1 MKKIFLS
8 ILILSIYFSSGCL
21 GNRKSALERFKEKN
35 PIDGM
40 LFSEKSKSKVS
51 KIIQRDSSKNK
62 YTADS
67 IDLSGIKNIPDQP
80 ISRLIKVSGDKVPL
94 RKGPGSQYGKSGTAE
109 KDQVFSLLRTQKN
122 IHDNQTWYLAEDENK
137 SKFFISSMSSTLIEV
152 TPKNTT
158 QPKNNKVE
166 NEIKAEKTSLQG
178 RKPFSLNKLKT
189 VISQEPPLPK
199 ELIKAKH
206 ITLNFE
212 ETELYDVITTFSEL
226 LKIDYIIEGNVK
238 GKVTLQTFNKIQV
251 EDLYSVLEQI
261 LALHNVTVTKSGNFY
276 RFMGV
281 KEAARKP
288 LSIHYG
294 NDSSIPEKER
304 LIIQIIPL
312 KHISV
317 ESMKKIITPLLSPNA
332 SFIEIPET
340 NNLMMIEMANNVRRI
355 INVVEALDVDKLASS
370 DIQLYKLNNAES
382 DKVVKEMNEIF
393 SSMGYADS
401 IGESLSF
408 LSLGRLNS
416 ILVVNAFERILPTIE
431 FWVNKLDQPVSEGDV
446 STFVYYVQNG
456 EAGKISTLLSSLF
469 QSQESVQSKLKNF
482 DGLAKTETSKTEKSP
497 QSKQTKNQSKFGGP
511 ASKQIQLTGGIKDD
525 IKGEVTILP
534 DEDTNALIIRTSPR
548 NYPAILEV
556 IKKLDLLPQQ
566 VLIEVLI
573 IDLQVDEAT
582 RKGVEWILE
591 GEKDLGFG
599 SVNINAAGSLATT
612 ATTNTILGTS
622 LSGATA
628 SLIPGGSVLLEN
640 TNRLKAK
647 LELFATDAQAD
658 VLANPILVT
667 SDNKPASISV
677 TDEIP
682 VASAT
687 MVTNSA
693 TPVTSTSVEF
703 KKVGVKL
710 DIFPKINSDNFVNM
724 KIRQEISSKGA
735 DVTSGGITTASF
747 NTREVNTEVVLKDN
761 QVLVMG
767 GLMRTDKSKTVEGV
781 PGLMDIPY
789 LGKLFSSESTISK
802 KTELMI
808 FITPHIISTVED
820 SNIATRE
827 IRKRLSSIK
836 GNNPR
841 S

>member
-8 ILILSIYFSSGCL
+8 ILILSVYFSSGCL
-21 GNRKSALERFKEKN
+21 GNRKSALEKFKEEN

-40 LFSEKSKSKVS
+40 LFSEK
-51 KIIQRDSSKNK
+51 RNSSKLKHNQDN
-62 YTADS
+62 YAVNS
-67 IDLSGIKNIPDQP
+67 IDLRGLKNIPEHQ
-80 ISRLIKVSGDKVPL
+80 INKLIKVSGEKVPL
-94 RKGPGSQYGKSGTAE
+94 RKGPGSQYGKSGIAE
-109 KDQVFSLLRTQKN
+109 KGQVFSLLRTQKN
-122 IHDNQTWYLAEDENK
+122 IHNNQTWYLAENENK
-137 SKFFISSMSSTLIEV
+137 NKFFISSLSSTLVEANSENI
-152 TPKNTT
+152 PKTKNKLTT
-158 QPKNNKVE
+158 KKVQ
-166 NEIKAEKTSLQG
+166 AEKVLLQN

-189 VISQEPPLPK
+189 VIDQEPPLPK
-199 ELIKAKH
+199 ELLKAKH

-212 ETELYDVITTFSEL
+212 ETELYDVITTFCEL
-226 LKIDYIIEGNVK
+226 LKIDYVVEGKVQ
-238 GKVTLQTFNKIQV
+238 GKVTLQTFNKIKV

-261 LALHNVTVTKSGNFY
+261 LALHKVTVIKSGNFY
-276 RFMGV
+276 RFLGV

-294 NDSSIPEKER
+294 NDSNIPEKER
-304 LIIQIIPL
+304 LIIQIVPL

-340 NNLMMIEMANNVRRI
+340 NNLMMIEMASNVRRI
-355 INVVEALDVDKLASS
+355 INVVEALDIDKLASS

-382 DKVVKEMNEIF
+382 DNVVLELTEIF
-393 SSMGYADS
+393 SSMGFADS
-401 IGESLSF
+401 IGESLTF

-416 ILVVNAFERILPTIE
+416 ILVVNALERVLPTIE

-456 EAGKISTLLSSLF
+456 EAVKMADLLSTLFESKDSG
-469 QSQESVQSKLKNF
+469 QSELKKFN
-482 DGLAKTETSKTEKSP
+482 GLAKTKSP
-497 QSKQTKNQSKFGGP
+497 QTKVPSQGKQPESQAKTNGKNN
-511 ASKQIQLTGGIKDD
+511 KQIKLTGGKIDD
-525 IKGEVTILP
+525 IDGEVTILP

-573 IDLQVDEAT
+573 IDLKIDETT

-591 GEKDLGFG
+591 GEKLGGVKFN
-599 SVNINAAGSLATT
+599 SVGSLATS

-628 SLIPGGSVLLEN
+628 SLLPGGSLLLEN
-640 TNRLKAK
+640 TDRLKAK
-647 LELFATDAQAD
+647 LELFASEAQAD

-667 SDNKPASISV
+667 SDNKAASISV

-682 VASAT
+682 VASST
-687 MVTNSA
+687 LTTNSD
-693 TPVTSTSVEF
+693 TPVTSTSIQF

-710 DIFPKINSDNFVNM
+710 NIFPQINSDGFVNM
-724 KIRQEISSKGA
+724 KIKQEISSKGP
-735 DVTSGGITTASF
+735 DVTSGGVTTASF
-747 NTREVNTEVVLKDN
+747 NTREVKTEVVLKDN

-767 GLMRTDKSKTVEGV
+767 GLMRTDSSETVEGV
-781 PGLMDIPY
+781 PGLMSIPY
-789 LGKLFSSESTISK
+789 LGKLFSSESITNK

-820 SNIATRE
+820 SSIATRE
-827 IRKRLSSIK
+827 IRKRLSSLK
-836 GNNPR
+836 GNK
-841 S
+841 SKS

>member
-8 ILILSIYFSSGCL
+8 ILVLSIFSSSGCL
-21 GNRKSALERFKEKN
+21 GNRKSALEKFKEKN
-35 PIDGM
+35 PIDKM
-40 LFSEKSKSKVS
+40 LFSDKSNSNVKKLT
-51 KIIQRDSSKNK
+51 RESSGNK
-62 YTADS
+62 KFTENP
-67 IDLSGIKNIPDQP
+67 IDLSELESIPDQP
-80 ISRLIKVSGDKVPL
+80 INRLVKVSGEEVPL
-94 RKGPGSQYGKSGTAE
+94 RKGPGSQYGKSGIAE
-109 KDQVFSLLRTQKN
+109 KGQTFSLLRTQKN
-122 IHDNQTWYLAEDENK
+122 IHDNQTWYLAEDKNK
-137 SKFFISSMSSTLIEV
+137 NKFFISSLSSNLLEV
-152 TPKNTT
+152 NAQNIPQTENNGPKTET
-158 QPKNNKVE
+158 QS
-166 NEIKAEKTSLQG
+166 EKISLQD

-189 VISQEPPLPK
+189 VIDQEPPLPK
-199 ELIKAKH
+199 ELVKAKH

-212 ETELYDVITTFSEL
+212 GTELYDVITTFCEL
-226 LKIDYIIEGNVK
+226 LKIDYIIEAKVQ
-238 GKVTLQTFNKIQV
+238 GKVTLQTFNKIKV

-261 LALHNVTVTKSGNFY
+261 LSLHNVTVTRSGNFY
-276 RFMGV
+276 RFLGI
-281 KEAARKP
+281 EDAARKP

-312 KHISV
+312 EHISV

-340 NNLMMIEMANNVRRI
+340 NNLMMIEMASNVRRI
-355 INVVEALDVDKLASS
+355 INVVEALDIDKLAAS
-370 DIQLYKLNNAES
+370 DIQLYKLDNAES
-382 DKVVKEMNEIF
+382 DNVVNELKEIF

-401 IGESLSF
+401 IGGSLTF

-416 ILVVNAFERILPTIE
+416 ILVVNAFERILPTID
-431 FWVNKLDQPVSEGDV
+431 FWVDKLDQPVSEGDV

-456 EAGKISTLLSSLF
+456 EADKMARLLGTLF
-469 QSQESVQSKLKNF
+469 QPQESDESKLKKFDSLSKTNSAQKKGSQESDPPKTKTSQSKEI
-482 DGLAKTETSKTEKSP
+482 T
-497 QSKQTKNQSKFGGP
+497 
-511 ASKQIQLTGGIKDD
+511 LTGGIKDD
-525 IKGEVTILP
+525 IDGEVTILP
-534 DEDTNALIIRTSPR
+534 DKDTNALIIRTSPR

-573 IDLQVDEAT
+573 LDLQIDEAT

-591 GEKDLGFG
+591 GEKLGN
-599 SVNINAAGSLATT
+599 VNFNKVGSLTT
-612 ATTNTILGTS
+612 SATTNTILGTS

-628 SLIPGGSVLLEN
+628 SLIPGGSLLLEN
-640 TNRLKAK
+640 PDRLKAK
-647 LELFATDAQAD
+647 LELFASEAKAD

-677 TDEIP
+677 ADEIP
-682 VASAT
+682 VASST
-687 MVTNSA
+687 LTTNTE
-693 TPVTSTSVEF
+693 TPVTSTSIQF

-724 KIRQEISSKGA
+724 KIRQEISSKGS

-747 NTREVNTEVVLKDN
+747 NTREVKTEVVLKDN

-767 GLMRTDKSKTVEGV
+767 GLMRTDTSQIVEGI

-789 LGKLFSSESTISK
+789 LGKLFSSESTTSK

-820 SNIATRE
+820 SKVATEE
-827 IRKRLSSIK
+827 IRRRLSSIK
-836 GNNPR
+836 SINPR

>member
-8 ILILSIYFSSGCL
+8 ILILSVYFSSGCL

-40 LFSEKSKSKVS
+40 VFSEKNKSKAS
-51 KIIQRDSSKNK
+51 KTTQRSSSKNN
-62 YTADS
+62 YATDS
-67 IDLSGIKNIPDQP
+67 IDLSGIKGIPGQS
-80 ISRLIKVSGDKVPL
+80 ISRLIKVSGEKVPL
-94 RKGPGSQYGKSGTAE
+94 RKGPGSQYGKSGIAE
-109 KDQVFSLLRTQKN
+109 KGQTFSLLRTQKN

-137 SKFFISSMSSTLIEV
+137 SKFFISSLSTTLIEDS
-152 TPKNTT
+152 PKNTT
-158 QPKNNKVE
+158 LAKNNKLK
-166 NEIKAEKTSLQG
+166 NEIKAEKISLQD

-226 LKIDYIIEGNVK
+226 LKIDYIIEGHVK

-251 EDLYSVLEQI
+251 QDLYSVLEQI

-276 RFMGV
+276 RFLGV
-281 KEAARKP
+281 KEAAKKP

-294 NDSSIPEKER
+294 NDSSIPGKER

-355 INVVEALDVDKLASS
+355 IHVVEALDVDKLASS

-382 DKVVKEMNEIF
+382 DKVVNEMNEIF

-401 IGESLSF
+401 IGESLTF

-431 FWVNKLDQPVSEGDV
+431 FWVNKLDQPISEGDV

-456 EAGKISTLLSSLF
+456 EAGKMSTLLSSLF
-469 QSQESVQSKLKNF
+469 QPQGSAQSKLKNF
-482 DGLAKTETSKTEKSP
+482 DGLAKTEKSS
-497 QSKQTKNQSKFGGP
+497 QSKQTKKQPKFGGP
-511 ASKQIQLTGGIKDD
+511 TSKQIQLTGGINDN
-525 IKGEVTILP
+525 IEGEVTILP

-573 IDLQVDEAT
+573 IDVQIDEAT
-582 RKGVEWILE
+582 RKGIEWILE
-591 GEKDLGFG
+591 GEALG
-599 SVNINAAGSLATT
+599 NIDFTKVGSLSTT
-612 ATTNTILGTS
+612 GVSTSILGS
-622 LSGATA
+622 SIAGATA
-628 SLIPGGSVLLEN
+628 SLVPGGSMLLGN
-640 TNRLKAK
+640 ASRLKAK
-647 LELFATDAQAD
+647 LELFASNAQAD

-667 SDNKPASISV
+667 SDNKAASISV

-682 VASAT
+682 VASST
-687 MVTNSA
+687 LTTNSA
-693 TPVTSTSVEF
+693 APVTSTSISF

-710 DIFPKINSDNFVNM
+710 DILPKINSDNFVNM

-767 GLMRTDKSKTVEGV
+767 GLMRTDKSQTEVGV

-789 LGKLFSSESTISK
+789 LGKLFSSESTTIK

-808 FITPHIISTVED
+808 FITPHIISTVDD

-836 GNNPR
+836 GHNSR

>member
-1 MKKIFLS
+1 MKKVFLS
-8 ILILSIYFSSGCL
+8 ILILSVYFSSGCL
-21 GNRKSALERFKEKN
+21 GNRKSALEKFKEKN

-40 LFSEKSKSKVS
+40 LFSEKSKSKT
-51 KIIQRDSSKNK
+51 KKPTRGNSSNEK
-62 YTADS
+62 YTVDS
-67 IDLSGIKNIPDQP
+67 IDLSELKNIPDQP
-80 ISRLIKVSGDKVPL
+80 ISRLIKVSGENVPL
-94 RKGPGSQYGKSGTAE
+94 RKGPGSQYEKLGTAK
-109 KDQVFSLLRTQKN
+109 KDQTFSLLRTQKN
-122 IHDNQTWYLAEDENK
+122 IHNNQTWYLAEDENK
-137 SKFFISSMSSTLIEV
+137 NKFFISSLSSTLTKVSPGKDPQE
-152 TPKNTT
+152 
-158 QPKNNKVE
+158 KNNKLTDETQV
-166 NEIKAEKTSLQG
+166 AKTSLQN

-199 ELIKAKH
+199 ELAKAKH

-212 ETELYDVITTFSEL
+212 ETELYDVITTFCEL
-226 LKIDYIIEGNVK
+226 LKIDYIVEGNVQ
-238 GKVTLQTFNKIQV
+238 GKVTLQTFNKIKV

-261 LALHNVTVTKSGNFY
+261 LALHNVTVIKSGNFY
-276 RFMGV
+276 RFLGV
-281 KEAARKP
+281 EAAARKP

-294 NDSSIPEKER
+294 SDSSIPEKER

-312 KHISV
+312 EHISV

-355 INVVEALDVDKLASS
+355 INVVEALDIDKLASS

-382 DKVVKEMNEIF
+382 DKVVFEMKEIF
-393 SSMGYADS
+393 SSMGYADA
-401 IGESLSF
+401 IGESLTF
-408 LSLGRLNS
+408 LSLARLNS

-431 FWVNKLDQPVSEGDV
+431 FWINKLDQPISEGDV

-456 EAGKISTLLSSLF
+456 EAEKMSALLSTLF
-469 QSQESVQSKLKNF
+469 QSQKSTKSKLKKF
-482 DGLAKTETSKTEKSP
+482 DDLTKTKSSPTGGASKNNESKTDAPKS
-497 QSKQTKNQSKFGGP
+497 KEIT
-511 ASKQIQLTGGIKDD
+511 LTGGIKDD
-525 IKGEVTILP
+525 IEGEVTILP
-534 DEDTNALIIRTSPR
+534 DRDTNALIIRTSPR

-573 IDLQVDEAT
+573 IDLQVDETT

-591 GEKDLGFG
+591 GERLGDTTFNK
-599 SVNINAAGSLATT
+599 VGSLATS
-612 ATTNTILGTS
+612 ATTNNILGTS
-622 LSGATA
+622 LAGATA
-628 SLIPGGSVLLEN
+628 SLIPGGSLLLEN
-640 TNRLKAK
+640 SDRLKAK
-647 LELFATDAQAD
+647 LELFASDAQAD

-667 SDNKPASISV
+667 SDNKAASISI

-682 VASAT
+682 VASST
-687 MVTNSA
+687 LTTNSA
-693 TPVTSTSVEF
+693 TPVTSTSIEF

-710 DIFPKINSDNFVNM
+710 DIFPKINSDNFVNL
-724 KIRQEISSKGA
+724 KIRQEISSKGS
-735 DVTSGGITTASF
+735 DVTSGGVTTASF

-767 GLMRTDKSKTVEGV
+767 GLMRTDTSQTVEGI

-789 LGKLFSSESTISK
+789 LGKLFSSESTTST

-820 SNIATRE
+820 SKIATE
-827 IRKRLSSIK
+827 EMRKRISSIK
-836 GNNPR
+836 GHDLR
-841 S
+841 G

>member
-1 MKKIFLS
+1 M
-8 ILILSIYFSSGCL
+8 
-21 GNRKSALERFKEKN
+21 
-35 PIDGM
+35 
-40 LFSEKSKSKVS
+40 
-51 KIIQRDSSKNK
+51 
-62 YTADS
+62 
-67 IDLSGIKNIPDQP
+67 
-80 ISRLIKVSGDKVPL
+80 
-94 RKGPGSQYGKSGTAE
+94 
-109 KDQVFSLLRTQKN
+109 
-122 IHDNQTWYLAEDENK
+122 
-137 SKFFISSMSSTLIEV
+137 
-152 TPKNTT
+152 
-158 QPKNNKVE
+158 
-166 NEIKAEKTSLQG
+166 
-178 RKPFSLNKLKT
+178 
-189 VISQEPPLPK
+189 
-199 ELIKAKH
+199 
-206 ITLNFE
+206 
-212 ETELYDVITTFSEL
+212 
-226 LKIDYIIEGNVK
+226 K

-251 EDLYSVLEQI
+251 QDLYSVLEQI

-276 RFMGV
+276 RFLGV

-294 NDSSIPEKER
+294 NDSSIPGKER

-355 INVVEALDVDKLASS
+355 IHVVEALDVDKLASS

-382 DKVVKEMNEIF
+382 DKVVNEMNEIF

-401 IGESLSF
+401 IGESLTF

-456 EAGKISTLLSSLF
+456 EAGKMSILLSSLF
-469 QSQESVQSKLKNF
+469 QSQGSAQSKLKNF
-482 DGLAKTETSKTEKSP
+482 DGLAKTEKSSEP
-497 QSKQTKNQSKFGGP
+497 KQTKNQPKFGGP
-511 ASKQIQLTGGIKDD
+511 TSKQIQLTGGINDN
-525 IKGEVTILP
+525 IEGEVTILP

-573 IDLQVDEAT
+573 IDLQVDEST

-591 GEKDLGFG
+591 GEQLGEVKFNG
-599 SVNINAAGSLATT
+599 VGSLATS
-612 ATTNTILGTS
+612 ATTNTILGSS
-622 LSGATA
+622 LAGATA
-628 SLIPGGSVLLEN
+628 SLLPGGSLLLEN
-640 TNRLKAK
+640 TDRLKAK
-647 LELFATDAQAD
+647 LELFASNAQAD

-667 SDNKPASISV
+667 SDNKAASISV

-682 VASAT
+682 VASST
-687 MVTNSA
+687 LTTNSA
-693 TPVTSTSVEF
+693 APVTSTSIEF

-724 KIRQEISSKGA
+724 KIRQEISSKGS

-767 GLMRTDKSKTVEGV
+767 GLMRTDSSKTVEGI

-789 LGKLFSSESTISK
+789 LGKLFSSESITSK

-820 SNIATRE
+820 SSIATRE

-836 GNNPR
+836 GHNSR

>member
-8 ILILSIYFSSGCL
+8 ILILSVYFSSGCL
-21 GNRKSALERFKEKN
+21 GNRKSALEKFKEKN

-40 LFSEKSKSKVS
+40 LFSEKNKSKTP
-51 KIIQRDSSKNK
+51 KPTQRGSSKNK
-62 YTADS
+62 YAAAS
-67 IDLSGIKNIPDQP
+67 VDLSGIKNIPDQP
-80 ISRLIKVSGDKVPL
+80 INRLIKVSGEKVPL

-109 KDQVFSLLRTQKN
+109 KGQIFSLLRTQKN

-137 SKFFISSMSSTLIEV
+137 SKFFISSLSSTLIEV
-152 TPKNTT
+152 SQKNTT
-158 QPKNNKVE
+158 QAKNNKLE
-166 NEIKAEKTSLQG
+166 NKIQATKTSLQD
-178 RKPFSLNKLKT
+178 RKPFSLNRLKT

-226 LKIDYIIEGNVK
+226 LKIDYVIEGNVK

-276 RFMGV
+276 RFLGV

-294 NDSSIPEKER
+294 NDSSIPGKER

-382 DKVVKEMNEIF
+382 DKVVNEMNEIF

-401 IGESLSF
+401 IGESLTF

-456 EAGKISTLLSSLF
+456 EAGKMSTLLSSLF
-469 QSQESVQSKLKNF
+469 QPEGSDQSKLKKF
-482 DGLAKTETSKTEKSP
+482 DGLAKTGTSQGETSS
-497 QSKQTKNQSKFGGP
+497 QTKQPEILAKSDDAKN
-511 ASKQIQLTGGIKDD
+511 KQIKLTGGINED

-573 IDLQVDEAT
+573 IDLQVDETT

-591 GEKDLGFG
+591 GERLGATTFNK
-599 SVNINAAGSLATT
+599 VGSLATS

-622 LSGATA
+622 LAGATA
-628 SLIPGGSVLLEN
+628 SLIPGGSLLLEN
-640 TNRLKAK
+640 SDRLKAK
-647 LELFATDAQAD
+647 LELFASGAEAD

-667 SDNKPASISV
+667 SDNKAASISV

-724 KIRQEISSKGA
+724 KIRQEISSKGS

-767 GLMRTDKSKTVEGV
+767 GLMRTDTSQTVEGV

-789 LGKLFSSESTISK
+789 LGKLFSSESTTSK

-836 GNNPR
+836 DNNPR

>member
-8 ILILSIYFSSGCL
+8 ILILSVYFSSGCL

-40 LFSEKSKSKVS
+40 LFSEKNKSKTS
-51 KIIQRDSSKNK
+51 KTTQRSSSKNK
-62 YTADS
+62 YATDS

-80 ISRLIKVSGDKVPL
+80 ISRLIKVSGEKVPL
-94 RKGPGSQYGKSGTAE
+94 RKGPGSQYGKLGTAE
-109 KDQVFSLLRTQKN
+109 KDQTFSLLRTQKN

-137 SKFFISSMSSTLIEV
+137 NKFFISSLSSTLIEV
-152 TPKNTT
+152 SPKNTT
-158 QPKNNKVE
+158 QEKNNKLE
-166 NEIKAEKTSLQG
+166 NEIQATKTSLQD
-178 RKPFSLNKLKT
+178 RKPFSLNRLKT

-199 ELIKAKH
+199 ELAKAKH

-226 LKIDYIIEGNVK
+226 LKIDYIIEGHVK

-276 RFMGV
+276 RFLGV

-294 NDSSIPEKER
+294 NDSSIPGKER

-382 DKVVKEMNEIF
+382 DKVVHEMNEIF

-401 IGESLSF
+401 IGESLTF

-456 EAGKISTLLSSLF
+456 EAGKMSTLLSSLF
-469 QSQESVQSKLKNF
+469 QSSESDQSKLKNF
-482 DGLAKTETSKTEKSP
+482 DGLAKKEASETEKSS
-497 QSKQTKNQSKFGGP
+497 QSKLGGQK
-511 ASKQIQLTGGIKDD
+511 SKQIQLTGGIKDD
-525 IKGEVTILP
+525 IEGEVTILP

-573 IDLQVDEAT
+573 IDIQVDETT

-591 GEKDLGFG
+591 GERLGATTFNK
-599 SVNINAAGSLATT
+599 VGSLATS

-622 LSGATA
+622 LAGATA
-628 SLIPGGSVLLEN
+628 SLIPGGSLLLEN
-640 TNRLKAK
+640 SDRLKAK
-647 LELFATDAQAD
+647 LELFASDAQAD

-667 SDNKPASISV
+667 SDNKAASISI

-682 VASAT
+682 VASST
-687 MVTNSA
+687 LTTNSA
-693 TPVTSTSVEF
+693 APVTSTSISF

-710 DIFPKINSDNFVNM
+710 DIFPKINSDNFVNL

-767 GLMRTDKSKTVEGV
+767 GLMRTDTSQTVEGI

-789 LGKLFSSESTISK
+789 VGKLFSSESTTST

>member
-1 MKKIFLS
+1 MKKLLLS
-8 ILILSIYFSSGCL
+8 ILILSVFLSSGCL

-35 PIDGM
+35 PVDGM
-40 LFSEKSKSKVS
+40 LFSEKSKSEIRKSTQGNSSNKVHAV
-51 KIIQRDSSKNK
+51 N
-62 YTADS
+62 S
-67 IDLSGIKNIPDQP
+67 IDLSELENIPAHP
-80 ISRLIKVSGDKVPL
+80 VSRLVKVSGGNVPL
-94 RKGPGSQYGKSGTAE
+94 RKGPGSQYSKSGIAQEGQT
-109 KDQVFSLLRTQKN
+109 FSLLRTQKN

-137 SKFFISSMSSTLIEV
+137 NKFFISSLSSTLIEFN
-152 TPKNTT
+152 PEKIP
-158 QPKNNKVE
+158 QSNNNSE
-166 NEIKAEKTSLQG
+166 GEIQATKTSLQG

-189 VISQEPPLPK
+189 VIDQEPPLPE
-199 ELIKAKH
+199 ELAKAKH

-212 ETELYDVITTFSEL
+212 GTELYDVITTFCEL
-226 LKIDYIIEGNVK
+226 LKIDYIIEGNVQ

-261 LALHNVTVTKSGNFY
+261 LALHNATVTKSGNFY
-276 RFMGV
+276 RFLGV
-281 KEAARKP
+281 EEAARKP

-312 KHISV
+312 KYISV
-317 ESMKKIITPLLSPNA
+317 ESMKKIITPLLSLNA

-355 INVVEALDVDKLASS
+355 INVVEALDIDKLASS

-382 DKVVKEMNEIF
+382 DKVVREMKEIF
-393 SSMGYADS
+393 SSMGYAEA
-401 IGESLSF
+401 IGESLTF

-456 EAGKISTLLSSLF
+456 EAGKMSALLSALF
-469 QSQESVQSKLKNF
+469 QSQESSQSKLKTF
-482 DGLAKTETSKTEKSP
+482 DGLVKTETTQSDKSKSDNKSKTQLK
-497 QSKQTKNQSKFGGP
+497 TNDTNN
-511 ASKQIQLTGGIKDD
+511 KQIKLTGGIKDD
-525 IKGEVTILP
+525 IEGEVTILP

-582 RKGVEWILE
+582 RKGVEWILA
-591 GEKDLGFG
+591 GEKLGE
-599 SVNINAAGSLATT
+599 VKINAAGSLATT

-622 LSGATA
+622 LAGATA
-628 SLIPGGSVLLEN
+628 SLLPGGSLLLEN
-640 TNRLKAK
+640 TDRLKAK
-647 LELFATDAQAD
+647 LELFASDAKTD

-667 SDNKPASISV
+667 SDNKAASISI

-710 DIFPKINSDNFVNM
+710 DIFPKINSDNFVNL
-724 KIRQEISSKGA
+724 KIRQEISSKGS
-735 DVTSGGITTASF
+735 DVTTGSVTTASF

-767 GLMRTDKSKTVEGV
+767 GLMRTDTLNTVEGI

-789 LGKLFSSESTISK
+789 VGKLFSSQSTSTK

-820 SNIATRE
+820 SSNATRE

-836 GNNPR
+836 NNNPR

>member
-8 ILILSIYFSSGCL
+8 ILILSVYFSSGCL

-40 LFSEKSKSKVS
+40 VFSEKNKSKAS
-51 KIIQRDSSKNK
+51 KTTQRSSSKNN
-62 YTADS
+62 YATDS
-67 IDLSGIKNIPDQP
+67 IDLSGIKGIPGQS
-80 ISRLIKVSGDKVPL
+80 ISRLIKVSGEKVPL
-94 RKGPGSQYGKSGTAE
+94 RKGPGSQYGKSGIAE
-109 KDQVFSLLRTQKN
+109 KGQTFSLLRTQKN

-137 SKFFISSMSSTLIEV
+137 SKFFISSLSSTLIEDS
-152 TPKNTT
+152 PKNTT
-158 QPKNNKVE
+158 LAKNNKLK
-166 NEIKAEKTSLQG
+166 NEIKAEKISLQD

-226 LKIDYIIEGNVK
+226 LKIDYIIEGHVK

-251 EDLYSVLEQI
+251 QDLYSVLEQI

-276 RFMGV
+276 RFLGV
-281 KEAARKP
+281 KEAAKKP

-294 NDSSIPEKER
+294 NDSSIPGKER

-355 INVVEALDVDKLASS
+355 IHVVEALDVDKLASS

-382 DKVVKEMNEIF
+382 DKVVNEMNEIF

-401 IGESLSF
+401 IGESLTF

-431 FWVNKLDQPVSEGDV
+431 FWVNKLDQPISEGDV

-456 EAGKISTLLSSLF
+456 EAGKMSTLLSSLF
-469 QSQESVQSKLKNF
+469 QPQGSAQSKLKNF
-482 DGLAKTETSKTEKSP
+482 DGLAKTEKSS
-497 QSKQTKNQSKFGGP
+497 QSKQTKKQPKFGGP
-511 ASKQIQLTGGIKDD
+511 TSKQIQLTGGINDN
-525 IKGEVTILP
+525 IEGEVTILP

-573 IDLQVDEAT
+573 IDVQIDEAT
-582 RKGVEWILE
+582 RKGIEWILE
-591 GEKDLGFG
+591 GEALG
-599 SVNINAAGSLATT
+599 NIDFTKVGSLSTT
-612 ATTNTILGTS
+612 GVSTSILGS
-622 LSGATA
+622 SIAGATA
-628 SLIPGGSVLLEN
+628 SLVPGGSMLLEN
-640 TNRLKAK
+640 ASRLKAK
-647 LELFATDAQAD
+647 LELFASNAQAD

-667 SDNKPASISV
+667 SDNKAASISV

-682 VASAT
+682 VASST
-687 MVTNSA
+687 LTTNSA
-693 TPVTSTSVEF
+693 APVTSTSISF

-710 DIFPKINSDNFVNM
+710 DILPKINSDNFVNM
-724 KIRQEISSKGA
+724 KIRQEISSKGP

-767 GLMRTDKSKTVEGV
+767 GLMRTDKSQTEVGV

-789 LGKLFSSESTISK
+789 LGKLFSSESTTIK

-808 FITPHIISTVED
+808 FITPHIISTVDD

-836 GNNPR
+836 GHNSR

>member
-1 MKKIFLS
+1 MKKVFLS
-8 ILILSIYFSSGCL
+8 ILILSVYFSSGCL
-21 GNRKSALERFKEKN
+21 GNRKSALEKFKEKN

-40 LFSEKSKSKVS
+40 LFSEKSKSKAT
-51 KIIQRDSSKNK
+51 KPTQGSSSNEK
-62 YTADS
+62 YTVDS
-67 IDLSGIKNIPDQP
+67 IDLSELKNIPDQP
-80 ISRLIKVSGDKVPL
+80 ISRLIKVSGENVPL
-94 RKGPGSQYGKSGTAE
+94 RKGPGSQYGKLGTAK
-109 KDQVFSLLRTQKN
+109 KDQTFSLLRTQKN
-122 IHDNQTWYLAEDENK
+122 IHNNQTWYLAEDENK
-137 SKFFISSMSSTLIEV
+137 NKFFISSLSSTLTEV
-152 TPKNTT
+152 SPGKDP
-158 QPKNNKVE
+158 QEKNNKLTDETQV
-166 NEIKAEKTSLQG
+166 AKTSLQN

-199 ELIKAKH
+199 ELAKAKH

-212 ETELYDVITTFSEL
+212 ETELYDVITTFCEL
-226 LKIDYIIEGNVK
+226 LKIDYIVEGNVQ
-238 GKVTLQTFNKIQV
+238 GKVTLQTFNKIKV

-276 RFMGV
+276 RFLGV
-281 KEAARKP
+281 EAAARKP

-294 NDSSIPEKER
+294 SDSSIPEKER

-312 KHISV
+312 EHISV

-355 INVVEALDVDKLASS
+355 INVVEALDIDKLASS

-382 DKVVKEMNEIF
+382 DKVVFEMKEIF

-401 IGESLSF
+401 IGESLTF
-408 LSLGRLNS
+408 LSLARLNS
-416 ILVVNAFERILPTIE
+416 ILVVNAFEQILPTIE

-456 EAGKISTLLSSLF
+456 EAEKMSALLSTLF
-469 QSQESVQSKLKNF
+469 QSQKSTKSKLKKF
-482 DGLAKTETSKTEKSP
+482 DDLTKTKSSPTGGASKNNESKTDAPKS
-497 QSKQTKNQSKFGGP
+497 KEIT
-511 ASKQIQLTGGIKDD
+511 LTGGIKDD
-525 IKGEVTILP
+525 IEGEITILP

-573 IDLQVDEAT
+573 IDLKVDEAT

-591 GEKDLGFG
+591 GEQLG
-599 SVNINAAGSLATT
+599 NIDFTKVGSLATT

-628 SLIPGGSVLLEN
+628 SLIPGGSLLLEN
-640 TNRLKAK
+640 ASRLKAK
-647 LELFATDAQAD
+647 LELFASDAQAD

-667 SDNKPASISV
+667 SDNKAASISI

-682 VASAT
+682 VASST
-687 MVTNSA
+687 LTTNSA
-693 TPVTSTSVEF
+693 APVTSTSIEF

-724 KIRQEISSKGA
+724 KIRQEISSKGS
-735 DVTSGGITTASF
+735 DVTSGGVTTASF

-767 GLMRTDKSKTVEGV
+767 GLMRTDTSQTVEGV

-789 LGKLFSSESTISK
+789 LGKLFSSESTTST

-820 SNIATRE
+820 SKIATE
-827 IRKRLSSIK
+827 EMRKRISSLK
-836 GNNPR
+836 GHDLR

>member
-8 ILILSIYFSSGCL
+8 ILILSVYFSSGCL

-40 LFSEKSKSKVS
+40 VFSEKNKSKAS
-51 KIIQRDSSKNK
+51 KTTQRSSSKNN
-62 YTADS
+62 YATDS
-67 IDLSGIKNIPDQP
+67 IDLSRIKGIPGQS
-80 ISRLIKVSGDKVPL
+80 ISRLIKVSGEKVPL
-94 RKGPGSQYGKSGTAE
+94 RKGPGSQYGKSGIAKKGQT
-109 KDQVFSLLRTQKN
+109 FSLLRTQKN

-137 SKFFISSMSSTLIEV
+137 SKFFISSLSSTLIEDS
-152 TPKNTT
+152 PKNTT
-158 QPKNNKVE
+158 LAKNNKSK
-166 NEIKAEKTSLQG
+166 NEIKAEKISLQD

-189 VISQEPPLPK
+189 IISQEPPLPK

-226 LKIDYIIEGNVK
+226 LKIDYIIEGHVK

-251 EDLYSVLEQI
+251 QDLYSVLEQI

-276 RFMGV
+276 RFLGV

-294 NDSSIPEKER
+294 NDSSIPGKER

-355 INVVEALDVDKLASS
+355 IHVVEALDVDKLASS

-382 DKVVKEMNEIF
+382 DKVVNEMNEIF

-401 IGESLSF
+401 IGESLTF

-431 FWVNKLDQPVSEGDV
+431 FWVNKLDQPISEGDV

-456 EAGKISTLLSSLF
+456 EAGKMSILLSSLF
-469 QSQESVQSKLKNF
+469 QSQGSAQSKLKNF
-482 DGLAKTETSKTEKSP
+482 DGLAKTEKSSEP
-497 QSKQTKNQSKFGGP
+497 KQTKNQPKFGGP
-511 ASKQIQLTGGIKDD
+511 TSKQIQLTGGINDN
-525 IKGEVTILP
+525 IEGEVTILP

-573 IDLQVDEAT
+573 IDLQVDEST

-591 GEKDLGFG
+591 GEQLGEVKFNG
-599 SVNINAAGSLATT
+599 VGSLATS
-612 ATTNTILGTS
+612 ATTNTILGSS
-622 LSGATA
+622 LAGATA
-628 SLIPGGSVLLEN
+628 SLLPGGSLLLEN
-640 TNRLKAK
+640 TDRLKAK
-647 LELFATDAQAD
+647 LELFASNAQAD

-667 SDNKPASISV
+667 SDNKAASISV

-682 VASAT
+682 VASST
-687 MVTNSA
+687 LTTNSA
-693 TPVTSTSVEF
+693 APVTSTSIEF

-710 DIFPKINSDNFVNM
+710 DIFPKINSDNFVNL
-724 KIRQEISSKGA
+724 KIRQEISSKGS

-767 GLMRTDKSKTVEGV
+767 GLMRTDSSKTVEGI

-789 LGKLFSSESTISK
+789 LGKLFSSESITSK

-820 SNIATRE
+820 SSIATRE

-836 GNNPR
+836 GHNSR

>member
-1 MKKIFLS
+1 MGPGARTTKCCQIPAIDGAWGPHNYLFSDKSNSNVKKLTRE
-8 ILILSIYFSSGCL
+8 SSG
-21 GNRKSALERFKEKN
+21 NKKFTEN
-35 PIDGM
+35 PID
-40 LFSEKSKSKVS
+40 LSELES
-51 KIIQRDSSKNK
+51 
-62 YTADS
+62 
-67 IDLSGIKNIPDQP
+67 IPDQP
-80 ISRLIKVSGDKVPL
+80 INRLVKVSGEEVPL
-94 RKGPGSQYGKSGTAE
+94 RKGPGSQYGKSGIAE
-109 KDQVFSLLRTQKN
+109 KGQTFSLLRTQKN
-122 IHDNQTWYLAEDENK
+122 IHDNQTWYLAEDKNK
-137 SKFFISSMSSTLIEV
+137 NKFFISSLSSNLLEV
-152 TPKNTT
+152 NAQNIPQTENNGPKTET
-158 QPKNNKVE
+158 RS
-166 NEIKAEKTSLQG
+166 EKISLQD

-189 VISQEPPLPK
+189 VIDQEPPLPK
-199 ELIKAKH
+199 ELVKAKH

-212 ETELYDVITTFSEL
+212 GTELYDVITTFCEL
-226 LKIDYIIEGNVK
+226 LKIDYIIEGKVQ
-238 GKVTLQTFNKIQV
+238 GKVTLQTFNKIKV

-261 LALHNVTVTKSGNFY
+261 LSLHNVTVTRSGNFY
-276 RFMGV
+276 RFLSV
-281 KEAARKP
+281 EDAARKP

-312 KHISV
+312 EHISV

-340 NNLMMIEMANNVRRI
+340 NNLMMIEMASNVRRI
-355 INVVEALDVDKLASS
+355 INVVEALDVDKLATS
-370 DIQLYKLNNAES
+370 DIQLYKLDNAES
-382 DKVVKEMNEIF
+382 DNVVNELKEIF

-401 IGESLSF
+401 IGGSLTF

-416 ILVVNAFERILPTIE
+416 ILVVNAFERILPTID
-431 FWVNKLDQPVSEGDV
+431 FWVDKLDQPVSEGDV

-456 EAGKISTLLSSLF
+456 EADKMARLLGTLF
-469 QSQESVQSKLKNF
+469 QPQESDESKLKKFDSLSKTNSAQKKGSQESDPPKTKTSQSKEI
-482 DGLAKTETSKTEKSP
+482 T
-497 QSKQTKNQSKFGGP
+497 
-511 ASKQIQLTGGIKDD
+511 LTGGIKDD
-525 IKGEVTILP
+525 IDGEVTILP
-534 DEDTNALIIRTSPR
+534 DKDTNALIIRTSPR

-573 IDLQVDEAT
+573 LDLQIDETT

-591 GEKDLGFG
+591 GEKLGN
-599 SVNINAAGSLATT
+599 VNFNKVGSLTT
-612 ATTNTILGTS
+612 SATTNTILGTS

-628 SLIPGGSVLLEN
+628 SLIPGGSLLLEN
-640 TNRLKAK
+640 PDRLKAK
-647 LELFATDAQAD
+647 LELFASDAKAD

-667 SDNKPASISV
+667 SDNKPASISIA
-677 TDEIP
+677 DEIP
-682 VASAT
+682 VASST
-687 MVTNSA
+687 LTTNTE
-693 TPVTSTSVEF
+693 TPVTSTSIEF

-724 KIRQEISSKGA
+724 KIRQEISSKGS

-747 NTREVNTEVVLKDN
+747 NTREVKTEVVLKDN

-767 GLMRTDKSKTVEGV
+767 GLMRTDTSQTVEGI

-820 SNIATRE
+820 SKVATDE
-827 IRKRLSSIK
+827 IRRRLSSIK
-836 GNNPR
+836 SINPR

>member
-8 ILILSIYFSSGCL
+8 ILILSVFFSSGCL

-40 LFSEKSKSKVS
+40 LFSEKNKSKTS
-51 KIIQRDSSKNK
+51 KPTQRSSSKNK
-62 YTADS
+62 YATDS

-80 ISRLIKVSGDKVPL
+80 INRLIKVSGKKVPL
-94 RKGPGSQYGKSGTAE
+94 RKGPGSQYGKLGTAE
-109 KDQVFSLLRTQKN
+109 KDQTFSLLRTQKN

-137 SKFFISSMSSTLIEV
+137 NKFFISSLSSTLIEV
-152 TPKNTT
+152 SPKNTT
-158 QPKNNKVE
+158 QAKNNKLK
-166 NEIKAEKTSLQG
+166 NEIQATKTSLQD
-178 RKPFSLNKLKT
+178 RKPFSLNRLKT

-199 ELIKAKH
+199 ELAKAKH

-276 RFMGV
+276 RFLGV

-294 NDSSIPEKER
+294 NDSSIPGKER

-382 DKVVKEMNEIF
+382 DKVVHEMNEIF

-401 IGESLSF
+401 IGESLTF

-456 EAGKISTLLSSLF
+456 EAGKMSTLLSSLF
-469 QSQESVQSKLKNF
+469 QPEGSDQSKLKKF
-482 DGLAKTETSKTEKSP
+482 DGLAKTETSQGETSSKSKKKET
-497 QSKQTKNQSKFGGP
+497 QSKAGGQQTKQVK
-511 ASKQIQLTGGIKDD
+511 LTGGKIDD
-525 IKGEVTILP
+525 IEGEVTILP

-573 IDLQVDEAT
+573 IDLQVDETT

-591 GEKDLGFG
+591 GENIG
-599 SVNINAAGSLATT
+599 NINFNKVGSLATS

-622 LSGATA
+622 LAGATA
-628 SLIPGGSVLLEN
+628 SLIPGGSLLLEN
-640 TNRLKAK
+640 SDRLKAK
-647 LELFATDAQAD
+647 LELFASDAQAD

-667 SDNKPASISV
+667 SDNKAASISV

-767 GLMRTDKSKTVEGV
+767 GLMRTDKSQTEVGI

-789 LGKLFSSESTISK
+789 LGKLFSSESTTIK

-820 SNIATRE
+820 SSVATKE
-827 IRKRLSSIK
+827 IRKRLSNIK
-836 GNNPR
+836 SNNPR

>member
-8 ILILSIYFSSGCL
+8 ILILSVYFSSGCL

-40 LFSEKSKSKVS
+40 VFSEKNKSKAS
-51 KIIQRDSSKNK
+51 KTTQRSSSKNN
-62 YTADS
+62 YATDS
-67 IDLSGIKNIPDQP
+67 IDLSRIKGIPGQS
-80 ISRLIKVSGDKVPL
+80 ISRLIKVSGEKVPL
-94 RKGPGSQYGKSGTAE
+94 RKGPGSQYGKSGIAKKGQT
-109 KDQVFSLLRTQKN
+109 FSLLRTQKN

-137 SKFFISSMSSTLIEV
+137 SKFFISSLSSTLIEDS
-152 TPKNTT
+152 PKNTT
-158 QPKNNKVE
+158 LAKNNKSK
-166 NEIKAEKTSLQG
+166 NEIKAEKISLQD

-226 LKIDYIIEGNVK
+226 LKIDYIIEGHVK

-251 EDLYSVLEQI
+251 QDLYSVLEQI

-276 RFMGV
+276 RFLGV

-294 NDSSIPEKER
+294 NDSSIPGKER

-355 INVVEALDVDKLASS
+355 IHVVEALDVDKLASS

-382 DKVVKEMNEIF
+382 DKVVNEMNEIF

-401 IGESLSF
+401 IGESLTF

-456 EAGKISTLLSSLF
+456 EAGKMSILLSSLF
-469 QSQESVQSKLKNF
+469 QSQGSAQSKLKNF
-482 DGLAKTETSKTEKSP
+482 DGLAKTEKSSEP
-497 QSKQTKNQSKFGGP
+497 KQTKNQPKFGGP
-511 ASKQIQLTGGIKDD
+511 TSKQIQLTGGINDN
-525 IKGEVTILP
+525 IEGEVTILP

-573 IDLQVDEAT
+573 IDLQVDEST

-591 GEKDLGFG
+591 GEQLGEVKFNG
-599 SVNINAAGSLATT
+599 VGSLATS
-612 ATTNTILGTS
+612 ATTNTILGSS
-622 LSGATA
+622 LAGATA
-628 SLIPGGSVLLEN
+628 SLLPGGSLLLEN
-640 TNRLKAK
+640 TDRLKAK
-647 LELFATDAQAD
+647 LELFASNAQAD

-667 SDNKPASISV
+667 SDNKAASISV

-682 VASAT
+682 VASST
-687 MVTNSA
+687 LTTNSA
-693 TPVTSTSVEF
+693 APVTSTSIEF

-724 KIRQEISSKGA
+724 KIRQEISSKGS

-767 GLMRTDKSKTVEGV
+767 GLMRTDSSKTVEGI

-789 LGKLFSSESTISK
+789 LGKLFSSESITSK

-820 SNIATRE
+820 SSIATRE

-836 GNNPR
+836 GHNSR

>member
-8 ILILSIYFSSGCL
+8 ILILSVFFSSGCL

-35 PIDGM
+35 PIDEM
-40 LFSEKSKSKVS
+40 LFSEKNKSKTS
-51 KIIQRDSSKNK
+51 KPTQRSSSKNK
-62 YTADS
+62 YATDS

-80 ISRLIKVSGDKVPL
+80 INRLIKVSGEKVPL
-94 RKGPGSQYGKSGTAE
+94 RKGPGSQYGKLGTAE
-109 KDQVFSLLRTQKN
+109 KDQIFSLLRTQKN

-137 SKFFISSMSSTLIEV
+137 SKFFISSLSSTLIEV
-152 TPKNTT
+152 SPKNTT
-158 QPKNNKVE
+158 QAKNNKLK
-166 NEIKAEKTSLQG
+166 NEIQATKTSLQD
-178 RKPFSLNKLKT
+178 RKPFSLNRLKT

-199 ELIKAKH
+199 ELAKAKH

-226 LKIDYIIEGNVK
+226 LKIDYVIEGNVK

-261 LALHNVTVTKSGNFY
+261 LALHNVTVIKSGNFY
-276 RFMGV
+276 RFLGV

-294 NDSSIPEKER
+294 NDSNIPEKER

-317 ESMKKIITPLLSPNA
+317 ESMKKIINPLLSPNA

-382 DKVVKEMNEIF
+382 DKVVHEMNEIF

-401 IGESLSF
+401 IGESLTF

-456 EAGKISTLLSSLF
+456 EAGKMSTLLSSLF
-469 QSQESVQSKLKNF
+469 QSSESDQSKLKNF
-482 DGLAKTETSKTEKSP
+482 DGLAKKETSETEKSS
-497 QSKQTKNQSKFGGP
+497 QSKNSKNQSKLGDQK
-511 ASKQIQLTGGIKDD
+511 SKQIQLTGGIKDD
-525 IKGEVTILP
+525 IEGEVTILP

-573 IDLQVDEAT
+573 IDLQVDEST

-591 GEKDLGFG
+591 GESMG
-599 SVNINAAGSLATT
+599 NIDFTRVGSLST
-612 ATTNTILGTS
+612 AGVSNTILGTS
-622 LSGATA
+622 ISGATA
-628 SLIPGGSVLLEN
+628 SLVPGGSLLLQN
-640 TNRLKAK
+640 ASRLKAK
-647 LELFATDAQAD
+647 LELFASNAQAD

-667 SDNKPASISV
+667 SDNKAASISI

-682 VASAT
+682 VASST
-687 MVTNSA
+687 LTTNSA
-693 TPVTSTSVEF
+693 APVTSTSISF

-710 DIFPKINSDNFVNM
+710 DIFPKINSDNFVNL

-747 NTREVNTEVVLKDN
+747 NTREVTTEVVLKDN

-767 GLMRTDKSKTVEGV
+767 GLMRTDKSQTEVGV

-789 LGKLFSSESTISK
+789 LGKLFSSESTTIK

-820 SNIATRE
+820 SSVATKE
-827 IRKRLSSIK
+827 IRKRLSNIK

>member
-1 MKKIFLS
+1 
-8 ILILSIYFSSGCL
+8 
-21 GNRKSALERFKEKN
+21 
-35 PIDGM
+35 
-40 LFSEKSKSKVS
+40 
-51 KIIQRDSSKNK
+51 
-62 YTADS
+62 
-67 IDLSGIKNIPDQP
+67 
-80 ISRLIKVSGDKVPL
+80 
-94 RKGPGSQYGKSGTAE
+94 
-109 KDQVFSLLRTQKN
+109 
-122 IHDNQTWYLAEDENK
+122 
-137 SKFFISSMSSTLIEV
+137 
-152 TPKNTT
+152 
-158 QPKNNKVE
+158 
-166 NEIKAEKTSLQG
+166 
-178 RKPFSLNKLKT
+178 
-189 VISQEPPLPK
+189 
-199 ELIKAKH
+199 
-206 ITLNFE
+206 
-212 ETELYDVITTFSEL
+212 
-226 LKIDYIIEGNVK
+226 
-238 GKVTLQTFNKIQV
+238 
-251 EDLYSVLEQI
+251 
-261 LALHNVTVTKSGNFY
+261 
-276 RFMGV
+276 
-281 KEAARKP
+281 
-288 LSIHYG
+288 
-294 NDSSIPEKER
+294 
-304 LIIQIIPL
+304 
-312 KHISV
+312 
-317 ESMKKIITPLLSPNA
+317 MKKIINPLLSPNA

-382 DKVVKEMNEIF
+382 DKVVHEMNEIF

-401 IGESLSF
+401 IGESLTF

-456 EAGKISTLLSSLF
+456 EAGKMSTLLSSLF
-469 QSQESVQSKLKNF
+469 QSSESDQSKLKNF
-482 DGLAKTETSKTEKSP
+482 DGLAKTETPKTEKSS
-497 QSKQTKNQSKFGGP
+497 QSKKTKNQSKFDGTK
-511 ASKQIQLTGGIKDD
+511 SKQIQLTGGIKDD
-525 IKGEVTILP
+525 IEGEVTILP

-556 IKKLDLLPQQ
+556 IEKLDLLPQQ

-582 RKGVEWILE
+582 RKGIEWILE
-591 GEKDLGFG
+591 GEAMG
-599 SVNINAAGSLATT
+599 SIDFSKVGSLSTT
-612 ATTNTILGTS
+612 GVSNTILGTS
-622 LSGATA
+622 ISGATA
-628 SLIPGGSVLLEN
+628 SLVPGGSLLLEN
-640 TNRLKAK
+640 ASRLKAK
-647 LELFATDAQAD
+647 LELFASNAQAD

-667 SDNKPASISV
+667 SDNKAASISV

-682 VASAT
+682 VASST
-687 MVTNSA
+687 LTTNSA
-693 TPVTSTSVEF
+693 APVTSTSIEF

-767 GLMRTDKSKTVEGV
+767 GLMRTDKSQTEVGV

-789 LGKLFSSESTISK
+789 LGKLFSSESTTIK

-808 FITPHIISTVED
+808 FITPHIISTVDD

-836 GNNPR
+836 DNNPR

>member
-8 ILILSIYFSSGCL
+8 ILILSVYFSSGCL

-40 LFSEKSKSKVS
+40 VFSEKNKSKAS
-51 KIIQRDSSKNK
+51 KTTQRSSSKNN
-62 YTADS
+62 YATDS
-67 IDLSGIKNIPDQP
+67 IDLSGIKGIPGQS
-80 ISRLIKVSGDKVPL
+80 ISRLIKVSGEKVPL
-94 RKGPGSQYGKSGTAE
+94 RKGPGSQYGKSGIAE
-109 KDQVFSLLRTQKN
+109 KGQTFSLLRTQKN

-137 SKFFISSMSSTLIEV
+137 SKFFISSLSSTLIEDS
-152 TPKNTT
+152 PKNTT
-158 QPKNNKVE
+158 LAKNNKSK
-166 NEIKAEKTSLQG
+166 NEIKAEKISLQD

-226 LKIDYIIEGNVK
+226 LKIDYIIEGHVK

-251 EDLYSVLEQI
+251 QDLYSVLEQI

-276 RFMGV
+276 RFLGV

-294 NDSSIPEKER
+294 NDSSIPGKER

-355 INVVEALDVDKLASS
+355 IHVVEALDVDKLASS

-382 DKVVKEMNEIF
+382 DKVVNEMNEIF

-401 IGESLSF
+401 IGESLTF

-431 FWVNKLDQPVSEGDV
+431 FWVNKLDQPISEGDV

-456 EAGKISTLLSSLF
+456 EAGKMSTLLSSLF
-469 QSQESVQSKLKNF
+469 QPQGSAQSKLKNF
-482 DGLAKTETSKTEKSP
+482 DGLAKKEKSSQP
-497 QSKQTKNQSKFGGP
+497 KQTKKQPKSGGP
-511 ASKQIQLTGGIKDD
+511 TSKQIQLTGGINDN
-525 IKGEVTILP
+525 IEGEVTILP

-573 IDLQVDEAT
+573 IDLQVDEST

-591 GEKDLGFG
+591 GEQLGEVKFNG
-599 SVNINAAGSLATT
+599 VGSLATS
-612 ATTNTILGTS
+612 ATTNTILGSS
-622 LSGATA
+622 LAGATA
-628 SLIPGGSVLLEN
+628 SLLPGGSLLLEN
-640 TNRLKAK
+640 TDRLKAK
-647 LELFATDAQAD
+647 LELFASNAQAD

-667 SDNKPASISV
+667 SDNKAASISV

-682 VASAT
+682 VASST
-687 MVTNSA
+687 LTTNSA
-693 TPVTSTSVEF
+693 APVTSTSIEF

-724 KIRQEISSKGA
+724 KIRQEISSKGS

-767 GLMRTDKSKTVEGV
+767 GLMRTDSSKTVEGV

-789 LGKLFSSESTISK
+789 LGKLFSSESITSK

-820 SNIATRE
+820 SSIATRE

-836 GNNPR
+836 GHNSR

>member
-8 ILILSIYFSSGCL
+8 ILILSVYFSSGCL

-40 LFSEKSKSKVS
+40 VFSEKNKSKAS
-51 KIIQRDSSKNK
+51 KTTQRSSSKNN
-62 YTADS
+62 YATDS
-67 IDLSGIKNIPDQP
+67 IDLSGIKGIPGQS
-80 ISRLIKVSGDKVPL
+80 ISRLIKVSGEKVPL
-94 RKGPGSQYGKSGTAE
+94 RKGPGSQYGKSGIAE
-109 KDQVFSLLRTQKN
+109 KGQTFSLLRTQKN

-137 SKFFISSMSSTLIEV
+137 SKFFISSLSSTLIEDS
-152 TPKNTT
+152 PKNTT
-158 QPKNNKVE
+158 LAKNNKLK
-166 NEIKAEKTSLQG
+166 NEIKAEKISLQD

-226 LKIDYIIEGNVK
+226 LKIDYIIEGHVK

-251 EDLYSVLEQI
+251 QDLYSVLEQI

-276 RFMGV
+276 RFLGV

-294 NDSSIPEKER
+294 NDSSIPGKER

-355 INVVEALDVDKLASS
+355 IHVVEALDVDKLASS

-382 DKVVKEMNEIF
+382 DKVVNEMNEIF

-401 IGESLSF
+401 IGESLTF

-431 FWVNKLDQPVSEGDV
+431 FWVNKLDQPISEGDV

-456 EAGKISTLLSSLF
+456 EAGKMSILLSSLF
-469 QSQESVQSKLKNF
+469 QSQGSAQSKLKNF
-482 DGLAKTETSKTEKSP
+482 DGLAKTEKSSEP
-497 QSKQTKNQSKFGGP
+497 KQTKNQPKFGGP
-511 ASKQIQLTGGIKDD
+511 TSKQIQLTGGINDN
-525 IKGEVTILP
+525 IEGEVTILP

-573 IDLQVDEAT
+573 IDLQVDEST

-591 GEKDLGFG
+591 GEQLGEVKFNG
-599 SVNINAAGSLATT
+599 VGSLATS
-612 ATTNTILGTS
+612 ATTNTILGSS
-622 LSGATA
+622 LAGATA
-628 SLIPGGSVLLEN
+628 SLLPGGSLLLEN
-640 TNRLKAK
+640 TDRLKAK
-647 LELFATDAQAD
+647 LELFASNAQAD

-667 SDNKPASISV
+667 SDNKAASISV

-682 VASAT
+682 VASST
-687 MVTNSA
+687 LTTNSA
-693 TPVTSTSVEF
+693 APVTSTSIEF

-724 KIRQEISSKGA
+724 KIRQEISSKGS

-767 GLMRTDKSKTVEGV
+767 GLMRTDSSKTVEGI

-789 LGKLFSSESTISK
+789 LGKLFSSESITSK

-808 FITPHIISTVED
+808 FITPHIISTVKD
-820 SNIATRE
+820 SSIATRE

-836 GNNPR
+836 GHNSR

>member
-1 MKKIFLS
+1 MKKFFLS
-8 ILILSIYFSSGCL
+8 ILILSVCLSSGCL
-21 GNRKSALERFKEKN
+21 GNRKTALEKFKEKN
-35 PIDGM
+35 PVDGM
-40 LFSEKSKSKVS
+40 IFSEKRKSKAT
-51 KIIQRDSSKNK
+51 KINKKNSSNK
-62 YTADS
+62 KQPIS
-67 IDLSGIKNIPDQP
+67 SLDLSGIKNIPDQP
-80 ISRLIKVSGDKVPL
+80 TNRLIKVSGENVPL
-94 RKGPGSQYGKSGTAE
+94 RKGPGSQYGSLGIAK
-109 KDQVFSLLRTQKN
+109 KDQTFSLLRTQKN
-122 IHDNQTWYLAEDENK
+122 IHDKQTWYLAEDENK
-137 SKFFISSMSSTLIEV
+137 NKFFISSLSSSLIEFNPKSAYKEKNNKQISEIEV
-152 TPKNTT
+152 TK
-158 QPKNNKVE
+158 
-166 NEIKAEKTSLQG
+166 KTLQN
-178 RKPFSLNKLKT
+178 RQPFSLNKIKT
-189 VISQEPPLPK
+189 VINQEPTLPE
-199 ELIKAKH
+199 ELTKAKH

-212 ETELYDVITTFSEL
+212 GTELYDVITTFSEL
-226 LKIDYIIEGNVK
+226 LKIDYIVEGNVQ

-276 RFMGV
+276 RFLGV
-281 KEAARKP
+281 EEAAKKP

-355 INVVEALDVDKLASS
+355 INVVEALDIDKLATS
-370 DIQLYKLNNAES
+370 DIQLYKLNNSES
-382 DKVVKEMNEIF
+382 DKVVLEMNEIF
-393 SSMGYADS
+393 SSMGYAEE
-401 IGESLSF
+401 IGESLTF

-416 ILVVNAFERILPTIE
+416 ILVVNAFDRILPTIE

-456 EAGKISTLLSSLF
+456 EAGKMSALLSTLF
-469 QSQESVQSKLKNF
+469 QSQESSQSKLKQF
-482 DGLAKTETSKTEKSP
+482 DNLVKNETSKENKTSKAKNSKT
-497 QSKQTKNQSKFGGP
+497 QSKTNDPK
-511 ASKQIQLTGGIKDD
+511 SKQIKLTGGIKDN
-525 IKGEVTILP
+525 IEGEVTILP

-573 IDLQVDEAT
+573 IDLKVDEAT

-591 GEKDLGFG
+591 GESLGNIDLPK
-599 SVNINAAGSLATT
+599 VGSLATS
-612 ATTNTILGTS
+612 ATTNSILGTS

-628 SLIPGGSVLLEN
+628 SLVPGGSLLLEN
-640 TNRLKAK
+640 ASRLKAK
-647 LELFATDAQAD
+647 LELFASDSQAD

-667 SDNKPASISV
+667 SDNKAASISV

-682 VASAT
+682 VASST
-687 MVTNSA
+687 LTTNSA
-693 TPVTSTSVEF
+693 SPVTSTSIEF

-767 GLMRTDKSKTVEGV
+767 GLMRTDSSQTVEGV
-781 PGLMDIPY
+781 PGLMDLPY
-789 LGKLFSSESTISK
+789 IGKLFSSESTTNT

-820 SNIATRE
+820 SSIATRE

-836 GNNPR
+836 SHNPR

>member
-8 ILILSIYFSSGCL
+8 ILILSVYFSSGCL

-40 LFSEKSKSKVS
+40 VFSEKNKSKAS
-51 KIIQRDSSKNK
+51 KTTQRSSSKNN
-62 YTADS
+62 YATDS
-67 IDLSGIKNIPDQP
+67 IDLSGIKGIPGQS
-80 ISRLIKVSGDKVPL
+80 ISRLIKVSGEKVPL
-94 RKGPGSQYGKSGTAE
+94 RKGPGSQYGKSGIAKKGQT
-109 KDQVFSLLRTQKN
+109 FSLLRTQKN

-137 SKFFISSMSSTLIEV
+137 SKFFISSLSSTLIEDS
-152 TPKNTT
+152 PKNTT
-158 QPKNNKVE
+158 LAKNNKLK
-166 NEIKAEKTSLQG
+166 NEIKAEKISLQD

-226 LKIDYIIEGNVK
+226 LKIDYIIEGHVK

-251 EDLYSVLEQI
+251 QDLYSVLEQI

-276 RFMGV
+276 RFLGV

-294 NDSSIPEKER
+294 NDSSIPGKER

-355 INVVEALDVDKLASS
+355 IHVVEALDVDKLASS

-382 DKVVKEMNEIF
+382 DKVVNEMNEIF

-401 IGESLSF
+401 IGESLTF

-456 EAGKISTLLSSLF
+456 EAGKMSILLSSLF
-469 QSQESVQSKLKNF
+469 QSQGSAQSKLKNF
-482 DGLAKTETSKTEKSP
+482 DGLAKTEKSSEP
-497 QSKQTKNQSKFGGP
+497 KQTKNQPKFGGP
-511 ASKQIQLTGGIKDD
+511 TSKQIQLTGGINDN
-525 IKGEVTILP
+525 IEGEVTILP

-573 IDLQVDEAT
+573 IDLQVDEST

-591 GEKDLGFG
+591 GEQLGEVKFNG
-599 SVNINAAGSLATT
+599 VGSLATS
-612 ATTNTILGTS
+612 ATTNTILGSS
-622 LSGATA
+622 LAGATA
-628 SLIPGGSVLLEN
+628 SLLPGGSLLLEN
-640 TNRLKAK
+640 TDRLKAK
-647 LELFATDAQAD
+647 LELFASNAQVD

-667 SDNKPASISV
+667 SDNKAASISV

-682 VASAT
+682 VASST
-687 MVTNSA
+687 LTTNSA
-693 TPVTSTSVEF
+693 APVTSTSIEF

-767 GLMRTDKSKTVEGV
+767 GLMRTDSSKTVEGI

-789 LGKLFSSESTISK
+789 LGKLFSSESITSK

-820 SNIATRE
+820 SSIATRE

-836 GNNPR
+836 GHNSR